1 MASIDIT
8 LPAHVEEL
16 LKAPVCVKL
25 PQPGKAKITLP
36 TGGEIKGLVDVT
48 KGIPDDCSMTF
59 SLVLPMLTFLG
70 NFECLFKVLKLIQ
83 PPIDV
88 VKALGPPPDLIK
100 LGSAIPKF
108 IQAADDL
115 IPCLLVPT
123 PANMIPFVRD
133 LLCMIIKLLN
143 CVVGMLKSIVAVL
156 GPLALQIESARAA
169 GNADLLAALE
179 CSQENAQTSAQH
191 VFSALE
197 PVLLLLSLAE
207 PFMGIA
213 GVNPIK
219 LPSLAAP
226 ADVQQMQSLVTTLED
241 LVKTLTTAAEIVGG
255 C

>member
-1 MASIDIT
+1 
-8 LPAHVEEL
+8 
-16 LKAPVCVKL
+16 
-25 PQPGKAKITLP
+25 
-36 TGGEIKGLVDVT
+36 
-48 KGIPDDCSMTF
+48 
-59 SLVLPMLTFLG
+59 
-70 NFECLFKVLKLIQ
+70 
-83 PPIDV
+83 
-88 VKALGPPPDLIK
+88 
-100 LGSAIPKF
+100 
-108 IQAADDL
+108 
-115 IPCLLVPT
+115 
-123 PANMIPFVRD
+123 VRD